1 MEGQTRSGSARP
13 GTRTG
18 LGPLPGTHG
27 VLQAEIPSKLP
38 RRSSVKEKG
47 RAGKWY
53 PAVNPPMPLL
63 SGSLWLHGMWGPPCP
78 LMMSHLFFT
87 WAVATTMMVQI

>member
-27 VLQAEIPSKLP
+27 VLQAEIPSK
-38 RRSSVKEKG
+38 V
-47 RAGKWY
+47 RAPK
-53 PAVNPPMPLL
+53 P
-63 SGSLWLHGMWGPPCP
+63 
-78 LMMSHLFFT
+78 
-87 WAVATTMMVQI
+87 